1 MLDLNHDCSQISI
14 ESESQNV
21 MSYKSEFHVL
31 CILFQA
37 KAKQKTQTLDQDHT
51 KLLCYLLLCS
61 YSYISGPFSMRW
73 ALVPTAQDSQ
83 PDKIWKKY
91 C

>member
-1 MLDLNHDCSQISI
+1 MLNLNHDCSQISI

-37 KAKQKTQTLDQDHT
+37 KAKD
-51 KLLCYLLLCS
+51 
-61 YSYISGPFSMRW
+61 
-73 ALVPTAQDSQ
+73 
-83 PDKIWKKY
+83 PDARQRPHY
-91 C
+91 AP